1 MSEILTL
8 LILSTLAGASIPA
21 GAGLAVSDLKWPGIL
36 SEPWRR
42 FIVAFGGG
50 ALISA
55 VALVLVPEGSESIS
69 SLIALTSFALGGVC
83 FCLLDVYLGKLK
95 SSFGQLVAML
105 TDFIPEA
112 MVLGAA
118 FATGQNTGLLI
129 SALIVLQNIPEGFN
143 AFEELTENS
152 TQPAIRLLMGFGLLT
167 LAGPLSGLLGFYYLP
182 DRPELLGMIMLFAS
196 GGIIYLVF
204 EDVAPQAKLE
214 NHWSPALG
222 AVFGF
227 LLGLAGHLAVSS

>member
-1 MSEILTL
+1 
-8 LILSTLAGASIPA
+8 
-21 GAGLAVSDLKWPGIL
+21 
-36 SEPWRR
+36 
-42 FIVAFGGG
+42 
-50 ALISA
+50 
-55 VALVLVPEGSESIS
+55 VLVPEGSESIS

-182 DRPELLGMIMLFAS
+182 DRPELLGLIMLFAS

-222 AVFGF
+222 AVLGF

>member
-1 MSEILTL
+1 M
-8 LILSTLAGASIPA
+8 LSTLAGASIPV
-21 GAGLAVSDLKWPGIL
+21 GAGLALGDMKRPGMI

-55 VALVLVPEGSESIS
+55 VALVLVPEGSEYIPSYV
-69 SLIALTSFALGGVC
+69 ALLSFAAGGVC

-95 SSFGQLVAML
+95 SALGQLVAML

-129 SALIVLQNIPEGFN
+129 SALIILQNIPEGFN
-143 AFEELTENS
+143 AFEELTRNS
-152 TQPAIRLLMGFGLLT
+152 TQSVIKLLMGFAVLT
-167 LAGPLSGLLGFYYLP
+167 LAGPVSGLLGFYYLP

-204 EDVAPQAKLE
+204 EDVAPQAKLA

-227 LLGLAGHLAVSS
+227 LLGLAGHLAVSG

>member
-1 MSEILTL
+1 MSELLIL
-8 LILSTLAGASIPA
+8 LILSALAGASIPV
-21 GAGLAVSDLKWPGIL
+21 GAGMAMLDIEWPDIL
-36 SEPWRR
+36 TEPWRR

-55 VALVLVPEGSESIS
+55 VALVLVPDGSESLS
-69 SLIALTSFALGGVC
+69 PLLSLLSFAGGGVC
-83 FCLLDVYLGKLK
+83 FCLLDIYLGKLK
-95 SSFGQLVAML
+95 SSLGQLVAML
-105 TDFIPEA
+105 ADFIPEA

-118 FATGQNTGLLI
+118 FATGQDTGLLI

-152 TQPAIRLLMGFGLLT
+152 KQSVLRLLAGFGLLM
-167 LAGPLSGLLGFYYLP
+167 LAGPVSALLGFYYLP
-182 DRPELLGMIMLFAS
+182 ERPEMLGGIMLFAS

-227 LLGLAGHLAVSS
+227 LLGLAGHLATSG

>member
-1 MSEILTL
+1 M
-8 LILSTLAGASIPA
+8 
-21 GAGLAVSDLKWPGIL
+21 
-36 SEPWRR
+36 
-42 FIVAFGGG
+42 AFGGG

-55 VALVLVPEGSESIS
+55 VALVLVPEGSQ
-69 SLIALTSFALGGVC
+69 SLSLVMALFSFALGGVV
-83 FCLLDVYLGKLK
+83 FCLLDIYLGKLK
-95 SSFGQLVAML
+95 SALGQLVAML

-143 AFEELTENS
+143 AFEELTRNS
-152 TQPAIRLLMGFGLLT
+152 TQSTIRLLAGFGLLT
-167 LAGPLSGLLGFYYLP
+167 LAGPVSGLLGFYYLP
-182 DRPELLGMIMLFAS
+182 DRPALLGMIMLFAS

-222 AVFGF
+222 AVLGF
-227 LLGLAGHLAVSS
+227 LLGLAGHLAVSA